1 MMGHRQVEQ
10 AALFYEFSLE
20 RHIPADHLLRS
31 IDRFV
36 DLEQVRQDLAP
47 FYSSIGRP
55 SIDPDIVAISLASV
69 SSVASAQNCEAIPA
83 GSAPIGLSRLYRGQ
97 SDVAVGKAGVQ
108 SDAARLQQITGTRSR
123 SKPAM
128 ARNEAAYR
136 SGKGRSTLH

>member
-47 FYSSIGRP
+47 FYSEMRLLKWTTSSLGAYRLTNLVGRYSILRM
-55 SIDPDIVAISLASV
+55 
-69 SSVASAQNCEAIPA
+69 C
-83 GSAPIGLSRLYRGQ
+83 GLS
-97 SDVAVGKAGVQ
+97 
-108 SDAARLQQITGTRSR
+108 
-123 SKPAM
+123 KPLF
-128 ARNEAAYR
+128 R
-136 SGKGRSTLH
+136 